1 MFDAELFCANI
12 SKLRRDADMTQS
24 ELADKLNITRQ
35 AVSRYEKGDSFPD
48 ISVLVKIAEIFGIS
62 IDELI
67 GAGAPTEGE
76 SEILKSAALGKDM
89 RSCKCELC
97 DLENIAP
104 LLKPSVL
111 DRAVA
116 GFAAQGIDLSH
127 LTSLIGYM
135 SDSGFW
141 RLLEDASFETI
152 DEDLLEKLLP
162 FLNFTSKVSIFEKIL
177 RGEIDWHFLSKLM
190 KYIKISDSI
199 LEAAVIDGVLDEAVL
214 KLKREFDQK
223 RSETMKKCASCGE
236 DSPAETVFC
245 PVCGARFPSNE
256 WYRRHISY
264 PALSSRPEKNTK
276 REHSKKVHPF

>member
-1 MFDAELFCANI
+1 
-12 SKLRRDADMTQS
+12 
-24 ELADKLNITRQ
+24 
-35 AVSRYEKGDSFPD
+35 
-48 ISVLVKIAEIFGIS
+48 
-62 IDELI
+62 
-67 GAGAPTEGE
+67 
-76 SEILKSAALGKDM
+76 
-89 RSCKCELC
+89 
-97 DLENIAP
+97 
-104 LLKPSVL
+104 
-111 DRAVA
+111 
-116 GFAAQGIDLSH
+116 
-127 LTSLIGYM
+127 M

-256 WYRRHISY
+256 
-264 PALSSRPEKNTK
+264 
-276 REHSKKVHPF
+276 

>member
-48 ISVLVKIAEIFGIS
+48 ISVFVKIAEIFGIS

-67 GAGAPTEGE
+67 GAGAPIEGE

-256 WYRRHISY
+256 
-264 PALSSRPEKNTK
+264 
-276 REHSKKVHPF
+276 

>member
-1 MFDAELFCANI
+1 
-12 SKLRRDADMTQS
+12 
-24 ELADKLNITRQ
+24 
-35 AVSRYEKGDSFPD
+35 
-48 ISVLVKIAEIFGIS
+48 
-62 IDELI
+62 
-67 GAGAPTEGE
+67 
-76 SEILKSAALGKDM
+76 M
-89 RSCKCELC
+89 RTCKCELC

-245 PVCGARFPSNE
+245 PVCGARFSSNE
-256 WYRRHISY
+256 
-264 PALSSRPEKNTK
+264 
-276 REHSKKVHPF
+276 